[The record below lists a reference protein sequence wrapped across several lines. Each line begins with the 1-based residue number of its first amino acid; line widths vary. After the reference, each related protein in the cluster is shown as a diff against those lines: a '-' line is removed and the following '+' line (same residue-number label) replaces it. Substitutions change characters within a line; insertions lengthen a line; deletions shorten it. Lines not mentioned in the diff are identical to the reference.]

1 LKLITLL
8 LLIFST
14 IVLAEEETRT
24 EVSGYIE
31 LEQQYFFKKPLYE
44 DQKRNAYSIAIQPE
58 YYHSWNDD
66 QEFFLAVPFFRYDL
80 YDSDRTHMDL
90 REFYYQLT
98 ANNYE
103 LRLGARKVFWGVTE
117 SAHLVDIINQ
127 TDLVEN
133 IDGEEKLGQPML
145 NLAWINDWGTIDFFI
160 MPYFRE
166 RSYPGD
172 NGRLRTNPAIDT
184 DDADY
189 ESSAEEWHTDF
200 AVRYS
205 NTFDEFDVGLSYF
218 YGTSRDPFIQTVYEN
233 GIVELVP
240 YYEIINQ
247 VGLDLQY
254 TYEEWLWKL
263 ENIIQSGGQETFTAM
278 VGGFEYTFFNI
289 SDNGID
295 LGLLLEYLW
304 DSRGP
309 NKQALYEND
318 IFTGLRLTFNDIQ
331 STDLLFGVIYDLDGK
346 GQSISLEASRR
357 IAENWRVAI
366 EIRSFSGIKNDEL
379 IYAIRQDDYALLSL
393 SYWF

>member
-1 LKLITLL
+1 MT
-8 LLIFST
+8 
-14 IVLAEEETRT
+14 
-24 EVSGYIE
+24 G
-31 LEQQYFFKKPLYE
+31 
-44 DQKRNAYSIAIQPE
+44 
-58 YYHSWNDD
+58 
-66 QEFFLAVPFFRYDL
+66 
-80 YDSDRTHMDL
+80 
-90 REFYYQLT
+90 
-98 ANNYE
+98 
-103 LRLGARKVFWGVTE
+103 
-117 SAHLVDIINQ
+117 
-127 TDLVEN
+127 
-133 IDGEEKLGQPML
+133 
-145 NLAWINDWGTIDFFI
+145 GTIDFFI